1 MPESV
6 FNYLRNHLFE
16 CGAVSFK
23 ARIGVDI
30 NEPRLEIFIHDEL
43 ALNQLEARAALAFTD
58 ELIVRLRKSRN
69 AFLHGGKGAFHK
81 TVLVSINSIK
91 VILKLSEI
99 DLISRLKFSK
109 FIVLDLN
116 TLCGKVTE
124 LVVKGPNV
132 EGLAGS
138 ADHSFAV
145 QVNMRLLVLNKGRST
160 SRTIRA

>member
-6 FNYLRNHLFE
+6 FNYLRNHLFK

-58 ELIVRLRKSRN
+58 KLIVRLCKSRN

-81 TVLVSINSIK
+81 AVLVSIDSIQ

-160 SRTIRA
+160 SRTMRA